1 MPRYFTLSEAEE
13 LLPTIRSRL
22 ESAIS
27 SKAELAA
34 IDAEFQE
41 ISARISMAGGSEINL
56 AQAARRKF
64 ERASLMKSIEGAI
77 EEIQSTGCVV
87 KDLDIGLLDFPA
99 LLGGDEVY
107 LCWKLGEPKI
117 EWWHHIDD
125 GFAGRRRIGDEFGG
139 SGPAMRPN

>member
-1 MPRYFTLSEAEE
+1 MPRYFTLREAEE
-13 LLPTIRSRL
+13 LLPSIRSRL
-22 ESAIS
+22 EAAIN

-56 AQAARRKF
+56 AQAAQRKF
-64 ERASLMKSIEGAI
+64 ERAALVKSIENAV
-77 EEIQSTGCVV
+77 EEIQNTGCVV

-107 LCWKLGEPKI
+107 LCWKLGETRI
-117 EWWHHIDD
+117 EWWHHLDD

-139 SGPAMRPN
+139 SAPATRPN

>member
-1 MPRYFTLSEAEE
+1 MPRYFTLREAEE
-13 LLPTIRSRL
+13 LLPSIRSRL
-22 ESAIS
+22 EAAINA
-27 SKAELAA
+27 KAELAA

-56 AQAARRKF
+56 GRAARRKF
-64 ERASLMKSIEGAI
+64 ERASLVKSIEGAV
-77 EEIQSTGCVV
+77 EEIQNTGCVV

-99 LLGGDEVY
+99 LLGEDEVY

-117 EWWHHIDD
+117 EWWHHVHD

-139 SGPAMRPN
+139 SAPAARPN